1 MCYDKQVQY
10 QNRRINMLTLL
21 REFLSRIDQ
30 RQEKGQTLIE
40 YALIIVLIVIGVI
53 AAMQL
58 LGPQIAAVYNTIT
71 DTLSGL

>member
-1 MCYDKQVQY
+1 MV
-10 QNRRINMLTLL
+10 TLL
-21 REFLSRIDQ
+21 GELLGRIDQ
-30 RQEKGQTLIE
+30 RHEKGQTLIE

-71 DTLSGL
+71 DTLGGL

>member
-1 MCYDKQVQY
+1 MV
-10 QNRRINMLTLL
+10 TLL
-21 REFLSRIDQ
+21 KEFLSRIDQ

-71 DTLSGL
+71 DTLGGL